1 MTPGGVVVDRA
12 AGALPVHR
20 GVRNLPVKVPH
31 VPVEVSNLPAGV
43 PHVLAD
49 LPNLSVEVPD
59 LLVETPDLP
68 VEVQDVH
75 AELGHV
81 PVEVPNLAGHPG
93 KVPGDPR
100 NLAVEVRHALK
111 QDSAP
116 CARRLPYADAELRS
130 AQLGSA
136 PLCSGFASA
145 LLKSAGHDGP
155 LLYPGP
161 LCSGEAGS
169 TGRIAGIGMDVD
181 AFSPGQ
187 ATAWMPELRQRR
199 SSCPMPC
206 RKARPRLADFPGKD
220 ARKARKRGA
229 SLFGYFLSGKREK
242 VTRPPKEDESSSL

>member
-81 PVEVPNLAGHPG
+81 PVEVPNLPG
-93 KVPGDPR
+93 QPGNVPVDQR
-100 NLAVEVRHALK
+100 NLIVDVRHALK
-111 QDSAP
+111 QDNAP
-116 CARRLPYADAELRS
+116 CAPRLPYADAELRS
-130 AQLGSA
+130 ARLR
-136 PLCSGFASA
+136 SGFAPLRLCFGSSEECGPRWPAA
-145 LLKSAGHDGP
+145 LPGAPLQRRGGVDRPHSGHRHGCRCLFARAGD
-155 LLYPGP
+155 
-161 LCSGEAGS
+161 
-169 TGRIAGIGMDVD
+169 GMDAGVEATQEQLPD
-181 AFSPGQ
+181 ALSKSPAPARGLSGQ
-187 ATAWMPELRQRR
+187 
-199 SSCPMPC
+199 
-206 RKARPRLADFPGKD
+206 D

-229 SLFGYFLSGKREK
+229 PLL
-242 VTRPPKEDESSSL
+242 VTFSRASERK